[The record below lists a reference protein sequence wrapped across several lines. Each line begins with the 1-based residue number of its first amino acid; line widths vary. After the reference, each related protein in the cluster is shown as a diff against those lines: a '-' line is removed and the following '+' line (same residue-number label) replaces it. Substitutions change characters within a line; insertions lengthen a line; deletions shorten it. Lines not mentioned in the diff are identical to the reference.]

1 MPFLVT
7 AMAQVDETFR
17 EFAPVKD
24 VRSIL
29 ARAATASLKC
39 VKC

>member
-1 MPFLVT
+1 
-7 AMAQVDETFR
+7 MAQVDETFR

-29 ARAATASLKC
+29 ARAAAASLNA
-39 VKC
+39 